1 MRGFRLTDVA
11 RASAW
16 LRAEEEAGD
25 LYGKQ
30 LLAIP
35 TARWRSEMDADPNFR
50 RYGTLR
56 LVIDAIH
63 EQLYY
68 YPLDARERAAVV
80 VRYIARVEVPAIE
93 FRVMLGGLAWKEYSK
108 ALRFAHEYPAA
119 IQAAKRSRRI
129 FSSIPSLACEAAKA
143 HLCEALVYREQGHR
157 DRVIEIALS
166 CASVFRDFEDA
177 EAYMNA
183 RMTQAMVLS
192 DAHRPKEAMDIFSET
207 AAEAEQRGDKYTL
220 AICVHNCAD
229 CARAMGD
236 LASARALDRRALV
249 LFEELGTKAFTP
261 KIRWT
266 EAMALV
272 AESRVSTAILELRR
286 ARAELLE
293 LGMNADAATYQ
304 LDIVGLRLER
314 GEDVTVECSD
324 LVDTFTRAGMIQS
337 AIEALAYLREQA
349 RQSKI
354 SVTKIQYVREYVSK
368 AAIGPPRLFVMPPD
382 DDRRGET

>member
-1 MRGFRLTDVA
+1 VRDFRLTDVIS
-11 RASAW
+11 ASGW
-16 LRAEEEAGD
+16 LRAEEEAGEV
-25 LYGKQ
+25 YGTQ

-35 TARWRSEMDADPNFR
+35 TARWRSEMDAEPNFR

-56 LVIDAIH
+56 FVIDAIH
-63 EQLYY
+63 EQLCY

-80 VRYIARVEVPAIE
+80 VRYIARVDVPAIE

-108 ALRFAHEYPAA
+108 ALRFAHEYSAA

-143 HLCEALVYREQGHR
+143 RLCEALVYREQGHL
-157 DRVIEIALS
+157 DLALEIARS
-166 CASVFRDFEDA
+166 CATVFRDFEDA
-177 EAYMNA
+177 EAFVQA
-183 RMTQAMVLS
+183 RMTEALALS
-192 DAHRPKEAMDIFSET
+192 DAQRPREAMEIFSET
-207 AAEAEQRGDKYTL
+207 AAAAEKRGDKDTL
-220 AICVHNCAD
+220 ARCIHNVAV
-229 CARAMGD
+229 CARADGD
-236 LASARALDRRALV
+236 VAMARRLDQRALE
-249 LFEELGTKAFTP
+249 LFEELGTTVGRP
-261 KIRWT
+261 KIRWN

-272 AESRVSTAILELRR
+272 AEGRVSTAILELRK

-304 LDIVGLRLER
+304 LDIVGLRFER
-314 GEDVTVECSD
+314 GEDVTSECAD

-337 AIEALAYLREQA
+337 AIEALAYLREQS

-354 SVTKIQYVREYVSK
+354 SLTKIRYVREYVSK

-382 DDRRGET
+382 DDRGGET